1 MEVTINKLDH
11 LGQQVVFSYSGTLI
25 ESSPRHR
32 VIEAYFQREDM
43 PLAYVTLRKGDRFV
57 EYFYTERWYNIFEIY
72 DVVGG
77 HLKGWYCNITRP
89 AVFSESGIHWAD
101 LALDVW
107 ISPLGDVL
115 VLDEDEFE
123 ALQPDDQLRQQALAA
138 VADLRARAEDGD
150 PPFAIS
156 IG

>member
-1 MEVTINKLDH
+1 MEMTINKLDH
-11 LGQQVVFSYSGTLI
+11 LSQRVVLSYSGRVI

-32 VIEAYFQREDM
+32 VIEAYFQRADV
-43 PLAYVTLRKGDRFV
+43 PLPYVTFRTGDRLI
-57 EYFYTERWYNIFEIY
+57 EYFYTERWYNIFELY

-89 AVFSESGIHWAD
+89 AVFTERSIQWAD

-107 ISPLGDVL
+107 VSPLGDVL

-123 ALQPDDQLRQQALAA
+123 ALKPDDQLRQQALSA
-138 VADLRARAEDGD
+138 VADLHARVARGD